1 LQPRPNPQ
9 REYQGRLL
17 PQQTMAKK
25 EENKDL
31 LENPEVI
38 KEKLAGIEHWVEGN
52 PKIVFG
58 VLGAVALVIAGYFG
72 YGHWIG
78 SQDDQAQTEMFQ
90 AIRYFESDSLNL
102 ALNGDGNNLGF
113 LQIIDDYGM
122 TDAGKLANFYV
133 GAIYM
138 KQGKFKPA
146 ILYLEDFKAKD
157 LLVQAR
163 AYSLIGD
170 AYMELK
176 EYENA
181 AKFYTEAANYK
192 PNKFFSPTYLMKA
205 ALAYEK
211 LNQNEKAKEAYQKI
225 IDQYWDS
232 NEYQD
237 ARKYKAKMDTHS

>member
-1 LQPRPNPQ
+1 LHPAKKRDAF
-9 REYQGRLL
+9 LL
-17 PQQTMAKK
+17 TMAKK

-38 KEKLAGIEHWVEGN
+38 KEKLAGAEHWIEEN

-58 VLGAVALVIAGYFG
+58 VLGAIVLVIGGFFG
-72 YGHWIG
+72 YRFWTG
-78 SQDDQAQTEMFQ
+78 SQDDQAQREMFQ
-90 AIRYFESDSLNL
+90 AIRYFEADSLNL
-102 ALNGDGNNLGF
+102 ALSGDGNNLGF

-133 GAIYM
+133 GFIYL
-138 KQGKFKPA
+138 KQGKFQPA
-146 ILYLEDFKAKD
+146 ILYLEDFKAND

-176 EYENA
+176 DYENA
-181 AKFYTEAANYK
+181 VKYYTRAAEYK

-211 LNQNEKAKEAYQKI
+211 LNQKDKAKEVYQKI

-237 ARKYKAKMDTHS
+237 ARKYKARIETDS

>member
-1 LQPRPNPQ
+1 
-9 REYQGRLL
+9 
-17 PQQTMAKK
+17 MAKK
-25 EENKDL
+25 EEKKDL

-38 KEKLAGIEHWVEGN
+38 KEKLVGVEHWIEN
-52 PKIVFG
+52 HPKIVFG

-72 YGHWIG
+72 YRHWAS
-78 SQDDQAQTEMFQ
+78 SQDEQAQKDMFQ

-113 LQIIDDYGM
+113 LTIIDDYGM
-122 TDAGKLANFYV
+122 TKAAELANYYV
-133 GAIYM
+133 GYIYL
-138 KQGKFKPA
+138 KQGKFQPA
-146 ILYLEDFKAKD
+146 ILYLQDFNPED
-157 LLVQAR
+157 LLIQAR

-176 EYENA
+176 DFENA
-181 AKFYTEAANYK
+181 VKYYNEAAEYK
-192 PNKFFSPTYLMKA
+192 PNKFFSPAYLMKA

-211 LNQNEKAKEAYQKI
+211 LNKNDKAKEVYQKI

-237 ARKYKAKMDTHS
+237 ARKFKARIEGNS

>member
-1 LQPRPNPQ
+1 
-9 REYQGRLL
+9 
-17 PQQTMAKK
+17 MAKK

-38 KEKLAGIEHWVEGN
+38 KEKLAGVEHWVEQN

-58 VLGAVALVIAGYFG
+58 VLGAIVLAIAGYFG
-72 YGHWIG
+72 YGYWIG
-78 SQDDQAQTEMFQ
+78 SQDDQAQTDMFQ

-122 TDAGKLANFYV
+122 TDAGKLANYYV
-133 GAIYM
+133 GVIYV
-138 KQGKFKPA
+138 KQSKFKPA
-146 ILYLEDFKAKD
+146 ILYLEDFKAND

-176 EYENA
+176 DYENA
-181 AKFYTEAANYK
+181 AKYYTQAANHK
-192 PNKFFSPTYLMKA
+192 PNKFFSPSYLMKA

-211 LNQNEKAKEAYQKI
+211 LNNTEKAKEAYQKI
-225 IDQYWDS
+225 IDRYWDS

-237 ARKYKAKMDTHS
+237 ARKYKARLVGNS